1 MTNYN
6 RQFGNWG
13 EQVAAQFLELHGFDI
28 LNRNY
33 RTPYGEIDLIA
44 QKEDMIIF
52 VEVKTRSGKEFG
64 MPEDAVTPQKRA
76 HLSQS
81 VQYYWQ
87 QNDEMKV
94 DWRID
99 VISILKNRNQTQP
112 EVTWFEN
119 AVV

>member
-1 MTNYN
+1 MTHYN
-6 RQFGNWG
+6 RQFGSWG
-13 EQVAAQFLELHGFDI
+13 EQVAAQYLEMRGFTI
-28 LNRNY
+28 LDRNY

-64 MPEDAVTPQKRA
+64 MPEDAITPKKRE
-76 HLSQS
+76 HLTQCA
-81 VQYYWQ
+81 QYYWLQ
-87 QNDEMKV
+87 YDDEKV

-99 VISILKNRNQTQP
+99 VISIITIKNQTQP